1 MNVALHRP
9 PSRVPNRGA
18 GTVLSA
24 VAPRGA
30 ALGSLTGAGQ
40 VGRWWTQ
47 LLQGIRRRGAPPPR
61 RPSAAGSRPL
71 PKPPEKDF
79 RRQLQELIGP
89 LLTMGVIL
97 GLAGAMWHRINII
110 YLPLM
115 LVLAVAFAGYVGGT
129 RQGLISAGLA
139 WVFLAFYLFA
149 ARHTHKE
156 WLTSWLIWTMVLPSV
171 TLLTG
176 FLQARVQE
184 KEFKPWKGDL
194 APFRMASESVLDLA
208 VILLDCKG
216 CVTTWN
222 TAAHRLFGWSAGD
235 MANKSLARCLEPESV
250 VGAILEE
257 GLKAAMR
264 QGRHADEWKFVRKD
278 GSRFRA
284 KVTVVALHDEQGQMA
299 GYTFSAQDLSDR
311 QEAASVL
318 LRRAH
323 QQVAVAALSQAALTG
338 TDMRVLLEHAVAF
351 IMQTWA
357 VDLCQILELQPDG
370 QSLRMEAGAG
380 WQDGCVGKL
389 IVEAGPG
396 SMLGYAL
403 KAAEPVIL
411 KDLANVTQFKV
422 PDYMRANGVMSSLL
436 VAVPG
441 RPQPLGIL
449 GVHLCRPGDF
459 SQDDLG
465 FLQSLAGVLATAHAR
480 KRAEAETAKLA
491 AFPQYNPN
499 PVFEFAEDGSLTYY
513 NDAAAAMASTLKLS
527 SASAMLPPETPGI
540 VRQCLTSG
548 LNRSGLETR
557 QDGRIFY
564 WSFYPIPDVQ
574 RVHLY
579 AVDATERLSLEA
591 QLRQSQKMEAIGQ
604 LAAGVAHDINN
615 ILTVMQG
622 FACRLLDRQD
632 PPSSTEDAQQ
642 ILDAADRAASLTR
655 QLLAFSRRQNMELR
669 LLDLRLV
676 VSGMVRML
684 ERLIGENIRL
694 TVKNPESLPGV
705 AADTGLIEQVLLNL
719 VVNARDAM
727 PEGGEVEVE
736 TAAMEISEAEALKRP
751 QARAGQFVL
760 LKISD
765 TGCGMDAATLARVF
779 EPFFTTKGP
788 GKGTGLGLATV
799 YGIVRQHDG
808 WIEVESVPGHGT
820 VFSVFL
826 PSMVG
831 QVESAHHDTEIIR
844 PLRGGPERVLIVE
857 DEALLRS
864 LARATLAELGYT
876 VFEASNA
883 LEALVVWRQE
893 GRNVD
898 LLLTDMVM
906 PGGLTGQELAAQ
918 LRQEKPELR
927 VIYCSGYTPDIPGVD
942 FSKARD
948 VTFLQKPYR
957 PRVLARVV
965 RDCLDGKCGFEAGS

>member
-1 MNVALHRP
+1 L
-9 PSRVPNRGA
+9 
-18 GTVLSA
+18 
-24 VAPRGA
+24 
-30 ALGSLTGAGQ
+30 
-40 VGRWWTQ
+40 
-47 LLQGIRRRGAPPPR
+47 
-61 RPSAAGSRPL
+61 
-71 PKPPEKDF
+71 
-79 RRQLQELIGP
+79 RRQLQDLIGP

-97 GLAGAMWHRINII
+97 GLAGAMWNRIHII

-115 LVLAVAFAGYVGGT
+115 LVLAVAFAGYLGGT
-129 RQGLISAGLA
+129 RQGLVSAGLA

-156 WLTSWLIWTMVLPSV
+156 WLTSWLIWTLVLPSV

-176 FLQARVQE
+176 YLQERVQE

-208 VILLDCKG
+208 VILLDRQG

-222 TAAHRLFGWSAGD
+222 TAAQRLFGWSAAD
-235 MANKSLARCLEPESV
+235 MANKSLARCVDPESIV
-250 VGAILEE
+250 AGTLEE
-257 GLKAAMR
+257 GLKAAVS
-264 QGRHADEWKFVRKD
+264 QGRHAAEWSFVRKD
-278 GSRFRA
+278 ASRFRA
-284 KVTVVALHDEQGQMA
+284 KVTIVAVHDDQGQMA

-338 TDMRVLLEHAVAF
+338 TDMRVLLEHAVTF
-351 IMQTWA
+351 IVQTWS
-357 VDLCQILELQPDG
+357 VDLCQVLELQPDG

-380 WQDGCVGKL
+380 WKAGCVGKVT
-389 IVEAGPG
+389 VETGKN
-396 SMLGYAL
+396 SMFGYAL

-411 KDLANVTQFKV
+411 KDLASLTKFNV
-422 PDYMRANGVMSSLL
+422 PEYMRANGVMSSLL
-436 VAVPG
+436 VAIPG

-465 FLQSLAGVLATAHAR
+465 FLQSVAGVLATAHAR

-491 AFPQYNPN
+491 AFPQCNPN
-499 PVFEFAEDGSLTYY
+499 PVFEFAEDGSLTYF
-513 NDAAAAMASTLKLS
+513 NDAAAAMASTLKLR
-527 SASAMLPPETPGI
+527 SASEMLPPETPAI
-540 VRQCLTSG
+540 VRRCLTSG
-548 LNRSGLETR
+548 LNRSGLETH
-557 QDGRIFY
+557 QDGRIFH
-564 WSFYPIPDVQ
+564 WSFYPIPEVQ

-579 AVDATERLSLEA
+579 AVDATDRLSLEA

-622 FACRLLDRQD
+622 YACRLTERHD
-632 PPSSTEDAQQ
+632 PPTSIEDAQQ

-655 QLLAFSRRQNMELR
+655 QLLAFSRRQNMQVR
-669 LLDLRLV
+669 LLDLRAT
-676 VSGMVRML
+676 VSGISRML

-694 TVKNPESLPGV
+694 AVNHPETLPGV
-705 AADTGLIEQVLLNL
+705 AADSGLMEQVLLNL

-727 PEGGEVEVE
+727 PEGGEIVLE
-736 TAAMEISEAEALKRP
+736 TAAVEISEADAQKRP
-751 QARAGQFVL
+751 QGRAGQFVL
-760 LKISD
+760 LKVSD
-765 TGCGMDAATLARVF
+765 TGSGMDAATMAHIF

-799 YGIVRQHDG
+799 YGIVQQHEG
-808 WIEVESVPGHGT
+808 WIEVESTPGRGT
-820 VFSVFL
+820 SFSVFL
-826 PSMVG
+826 PASDS
-831 QVESAHHDTEIIR
+831 QFEQPQNDTEIIR
-844 PLRGGPERVLIVE
+844 PLRGGTETILVVE

-864 LARATLAELGYT
+864 LACATLTEFGYT
-876 VFEASNA
+876 VHQASNA
-883 LEALVVWRQE
+883 LEAIVVWQQQ

-898 LLLTDMVM
+898 LVLTDMVM
-906 PGGLTGQELAAQ
+906 PGGLTGQELGDR
-918 LRQEKPELR
+918 LRQDKPDLK
-927 VIYCSGYTPDIPGVD
+927 VVYCSGYSAELPGVD
-942 FSKARD
+942 FTQTKDMA
-948 VTFLQKPYR
+948 FLQKPYR

-965 RDCLDGKCGFEAGS
+965 RDCLDGKGSVEATA